1 MVRAWHKLFRSAA
14 AAVAFLLKVAIEER
28 LGYMVELI
36 SDDVIGNAESALNLT
51 GARSLYSA
59 LASGDLHI
67 YPEVRRARLHDS
79 ML

>member
-1 MVRAWHKLFRSAA
+1 MRTWHKLFRSAA
-14 AAVAFLLKVAIEER
+14 AADAFLLKVAIEER

-51 GARSLYSA
+51 GPRSVYSA

-67 YPEVRRARLHDS
+67 YPEVRRARYTIACF
-79 ML
+79 